1 MTTWVSRHQKAKTS
15 LDLNEARG
23 DGVLRWQWHQLDH
36 TKTNSRQ
43 TTTTT
48 PHHTIFTGQMLF
60 LTPNQQCQSTEGNF
74 CTSKLKSKQQK
85 QKKVIARQVSVISG
99 DTLTQYTTGFTFS
112 INNKTG
118 PKTKTKVLLPET
130 KITQSSD
137 KFSAKNEHKR
147 NYCE

>member
-1 MTTWVSRHQKAKTS
+1 MTGFCDGSGISWTIQKQS
-15 LDLNEARG
+15 SPRC
-23 DGVLRWQWHQLDH
+23 
-36 TKTNSRQ
+36 RQ
-43 TTTTT
+43 ITTPT

-118 PKTKTKVLLPET
+118 PKTKTKVFFPET

-147 NYCE
+147 NYSE